1 MFRTITVL
9 SVLALVVLSGCDDR
23 KDRKDRK
30 DEKPAGKPPAPAKE
44 GAMTFKDDLEFMK
57 KHLKMIVLSDKAGQ
71 AQVAVSAGL
80 QGRVM
85 TSTAAGP
92 QGLSFGWINR
102 ELIASGKKLEH
113 FNPLG
118 GEERFW
124 MGPEGGQFSIYFA
137 KGAAFDLAHW
147 YVPGVIDTEPFEVV
161 SKSADSAKFARKC
174 QLTNYSG
181 TKFDLEIGREIKLL
195 TPAEA
200 WQKLGVAE
208 AAGVKMVAFES
219 VNRITN
225 AGKEAWKKDTGL
237 LSIWI
242 LCMFNPSPAT
252 TVVVPIKAG
261 AEKDLGPAVNADYF
275 GRVPPERLIVKDNVV
290 FFSADGKCRSKIG
303 VNPKRC
309 KPILGSYDATNKVL
323 TLAQFTFD
331 ASRTDYVNSMWKIQD
346 DPFAG
351 DVANSYNDGPPEPG
365 KKPLGP
371 FYEIESSSPAAAL
384 DPGKTLEHVHRTI
397 HLVGP
402 EKDLDAIAKATLGVG
417 LNEIVNALP
426 K

>member
-1 MFRTITVL
+1 MQRLTA
-9 SVLALVVLSGCDDR
+9 VLAILAMAFISGCGQQR
-23 KDRKDRK
+23 Q
-30 DEKPAGKPPAPAKE
+30 EE
-44 GAMTFKDDLEFMK
+44 GEMK
-57 KHLKMIVLSDKAGQ
+57 KGGATFGGDVEFLQKHMEVIVLSDKAGQ
-71 AQVAVSAGL
+71 ARVAVSPGL

-85 TSTAAGP
+85 TSSAAGAK
-92 QGLSFGWINR
+92 GASFGWINR

-147 YVPGVIDTEPFEVV
+147 YVPAAIDTEPFEVA
-161 SKSADSAKFARKC
+161 SKGAESAQFHRKC
-174 QLTNYSG
+174 ELTNYSG
-181 TKFDLEIGREIKLL
+181 TKFDVDIAREIRLL
-195 TPAEA
+195 PPADA
-200 WQKLGVAE
+200 WKTLGVPE
-208 AAGVKMVAFES
+208 AAGVTMVAFES

-242 LCMFNPSPAT
+242 LCMFNPSPT
-252 TVVVPIKAG
+252 TTIVVPIKAG

-275 GRVPPERLIVKDNVV
+275 GRVPPERLIVKENVV
-290 FFSADGKCRSKIG
+290 FFSADGKYRSKIG

-309 KPILGSYDATNKVL
+309 KPTLGSYDAAGKVL

-331 ASRTDYVNSMWKIQD
+331 PSCTDYVNSMWKIQD

-365 KKPLGP
+365 KKPMGP

-384 DPGKTLEHVHRTI
+384 EPGKTLEHVHRTI
-397 HLVGP
+397 HLQGP
-402 EKDLDAIAKATLGVG
+402 EKELDAIAQATLGVG
-417 LNEIVNALP
+417 LEEIKGAF
-426 K
+426 KK